1 MILRR
6 SWTLWGYQ
14 RSSIFTS
21 MCGPHVGEAHGNV
34 NPVCVAAFSFRR
46 DTRLWL
52 KPILVTHVCQA
63 RAGNFG
69 SLARTTHFHFSPES
83 LHAALSP

>member
-1 MILRR
+1 MILRG

-14 RSSIFTS
+14 RSGIFMS
-21 MCGPHVGEAHGNV
+21 MCGPHIGETHGNV

-52 KPILVTHVCQA
+52 KLILVTLMCQA
-63 RAGNFG
+63 RAGNCG
-69 SLARTTHFHFSPES
+69 SLAPTSRFLFSPES
-83 LHAALSP
+83 LLAAPSP